1 MRLDIKQLYKRVVKP
16 YVRANSYE
24 LIVTLC
30 LFSNL
35 YPYNFPSILYYIG
48 LLMIGWKMLKM
59 NTTLCERNISIVV
72 FIGIIWISSLIN
84 FAVNARTVVYT
95 YILIISA
102 PLFTSYRW
110 HLWKRKLFKNICIG
124 FVGTVVVSLWAK
136 IRGVNYQVQVNM
148 GGASM
153 EQYGGTDEFAG
164 YAKFPMWNS
173 AAAALGLV
181 VCAWLLFANR
191 HRGNKRLEY
200 LIIFGMLASFYI
212 CVNSASRSAAAFAV
226 VVCLLMFH
234 WLVKSSK
241 RWTRYITM
249 FSIMGV
255 LLFPFYHNAATRM
268 LKKQSDQKAAGHTSR
283 DALWNARMA
292 EFYSSPIFG
301 VGYAV
306 HGTGDSRGI
315 GRTESGSS
323 WLSVLAQTG
332 VIGFIIAVIIW
343 VKTLRVLRRVRFDKF
358 YILVYGVLIFF
369 TLHSVFEGYMFQGG
383 WYMCVICWMALGL
396 INEASLYRSRL
407 IMKLWQEQHGN
418 KPLERPM
425 KSSGAHYA
433 DIVLLEQRRKQRQAQ
448 DNDNET
454 SEA

>member
-24 LIVTLC
+24 LIVTFC

-35 YPYNFPSILYYIG
+35 YPYTFPSILYYIG

-110 HLWKRKLFKNICIG
+110 HMWKRKLFKNICLG

-136 IRGVNYQVQVNM
+136 IRGVNYQVQINM

-226 VVCLLMFH
+226 VVCLLLFR

-268 LKKQSDQKAAGHTSR
+268 LKKQSDQKLAGHTSR

-292 EFYSSPIFG
+292 EFYSSPIIG

-323 WLSVLAQTG
+323 WLAVLAQTG
-332 VIGFIIAVIIW
+332 IIGFIIAILIW
-343 VKTLRVLRRVRFDKF
+343 VKTLLLLPRVRFDKF

-383 WYMCVICWMALGL
+383 WYMCIICWMALGL

-407 IMKLWQEQHGN
+407 IYTQWMQQRGEGQPLKLERSTGIPYVDILLKKQEQRKN
-418 KPLERPM
+418 DDE
-425 KSSGAHYA
+425 GA
-433 DIVLLEQRRKQRQAQ
+433 Q
-448 DNDNET
+448 N
-454 SEA
+454 